1 MNRHSDDQR
10 AADLLTRAKVSTSCC
25 GAGGRSAAA
34 PPQWTVAPLKN
45 PRAFDLVLAEVTE
58 LGYGFGDGLLE
69 VQGENGVVATHT
81 LEVGTVFVG
90 SLGDREAEDEWTAE
104 LPANIDGPVPT
115 MDLVAGCGLIS
126 CVQSGSITEPPTRVR
141 LLGAI
146 HSEGSPATT
155 KPGRLIRPAPDQRS
169 TVILFVADKMNAGK
183 STAVLA
189 CTRAL
194 AAAGKTVAAGKI
206 TGTTRRR
213 GLVSAVESGAR
224 VAQSF
229 ADYGYPSTKN
239 IPSNDLRRVFD
250 CIVSGLS
257 AEAAGGYLLLEL
269 ADGFD
274 QAETKAVLHMVEQQP
289 VDKVILCLSGSGDPA
304 RSTELFG
311 AFCSAHPRPDVISGR
326 VATQPDHMRALKSL
340 PGASAVPRF
349 NAAEACLSEL
359 GALLIGGTDHAH

>member
-1 MNRHSDDQR
+1 M
-10 AADLLTRAKVSTSCC
+10 
-25 GAGGRSAAA
+25 
-34 PPQWTVAPLKN
+34 
-45 PRAFDLVLAEVTE
+45 LAEVTE

-69 VQGENGVVATHT
+69 VQGEDGVVDTHT

-90 SLGDREAEDEWTAE
+90 SLGDREAEDEWTAR
-104 LPANIDGPVPT
+104 LPANFDGPTPT

-126 CVQSGSITEPPTRVR
+126 CVQGGSITEPPTRVR
-141 LLGAI
+141 LHGTI
-146 HSEGSPATT
+146 HVEGSPVTT
-155 KPGRLIRPAPDQRS
+155 KPERLIRPEPDHRS

-194 AAAGKTVAAGKI
+194 AAAGQQVAVGKV

-229 ADYGYPSTKN
+229 ADFGYPSTKN
-239 IPSNDLRRVFD
+239 IPSADLGRIFD

-257 AEAAGGYLLLEL
+257 AEAAGGYVLLEL

-274 QAETKAVLHMVEQQP
+274 QAETKAVLHMIKEQP

-304 RSTELFG
+304 RSTELFE
-311 AFCSAHPRPDVISGR
+311 AFCSAHLRPDVISGC
-326 VATQPDHMRALKSL
+326 VATQPDHIRALQSL
-340 PGASAVPRF
+340 PGANTIPRF
-349 NAAEACLSEL
+349 DAAEVGLPEL
-359 GALLIGGTDHAH
+359 RALLMGGADHPH